1 MNESRILDRHWFA
14 AALSSEVSSRPQ
26 RVVIFGKP
34 IALVRNSDGAV
45 WALED
50 RCPHR
55 GAPLSSGHLRKQGI
69 VCPYHGWAFNGEG
82 RCTATPGVAE
92 PVGEFRVPALK
103 VLERDGLVWVTAEAA
118 AKLPERVTA
127 MNPECQRFV
136 EQMRWGAPIIDA
148 EENFLDALHTH
159 TVHPGLVRRTDARRP
174 VSVTLTVAGDGF
186 MVDYAGQA
194 DQSGLLFRLFES
206 PRVSERAYFSA
217 LSVGQ
222 IEYRYANG
230 SAIWITLYFTPETAR
245 STHVFATLHVEGRW
259 APRWLVRLLVWPFLR
274 KVAQQDQSILEQKEA
289 LRAYFPERRPL
300 ITPLDVVRPYLDAAW
315 SDDTSS
321 LPAELKTVLHL

>member
-1 MNESRILDRHWFA
+1 VNESRFLDRHWFA
-14 AALSSEVSSRPQ
+14 AALSSEVGSRPQ

-55 GAPLSSGHLRKQGI
+55 GAPLSSGHLRKHGI
-69 VCPYHGWAFNGEG
+69 ACPYHGWAFGGDG
-82 RCTATPGVAE
+82 RCTATPGVVE
-92 PVGEFRVPALK
+92 PVGDFRVPSLR
-103 VLERDGLVWVTAEAA
+103 VIERDGLVWVTTGADAT
-118 AKLPERVTA
+118 LPERVTA
-127 MNPECQRFV
+127 MNPGDQRFV
-136 EQMRWGAPIIDA
+136 QQMRWGAPIIDA

-159 TVHPGLVRRTDARRP
+159 TVHPGLVRKTDVRRP

-230 SAIWITLYFTPETAR
+230 SALWITLYFTPETAR

-259 APRWLVRLLVWPFLR
+259 APRWLVRMLVWPFLR
-274 KVAQQDQSILEQKEA
+274 KVAQQDQSILEQQEA
-289 LRAYFPERRPL
+289 LRAYFPGRRPL
-300 ITPLDVVRPYLDAAW
+300 ITSLDIVRPYLDAAW
-315 SDDTSS
+315 SEGEPS
-321 LPAELKTVLHL
+321 LPTELKTVLHL

>member
-1 MNESRILDRHWFA
+1 VGA
-14 AALSSEVSSRPQ
+14 RPQ

-55 GAPLSSGHLRKQGI
+55 GAPLSSGTLQKSGI
-69 VCPYHGWAFNGEG
+69 TCPYHGWAFGGDG
-82 RCTATPGVAE
+82 RCTATPGVAA
-92 PVGEFRVPALK
+92 PIGDFRVPALK
-103 VLERDGLVWVTAEAA
+103 VLERDGLVWVTASAA
-118 AKLPERVTA
+118 AVLPERVTA
-127 MNPECQRFV
+127 MNPQRQRFV
-136 EQMRWGAPIIDA
+136 QQMRWGAPIVDA

-159 TVHPGLVRRTDARRP
+159 TVHPGLVRRTDVRRP

-186 MVDYAGQA
+186 TVDYAGQV
-194 DQSGLLFRLFES
+194 DQSGVLFRLFES

-217 LSVGQ
+217 LTVGQ

-259 APRWLVRLLVWPFLR
+259 APRWLVRMLVWPFLR
-274 KVAQQDQSILEQKEA
+274 KVAQQDQSILEQQEA
-289 LRAYFPERRPL
+289 LRAYFPGRRPL
-300 ITPLDVVRPYLDAAW
+300 ITPLDIVRPYLDAAW
-315 SDDTSS
+315 SESEQP
-321 LPAELKTVLHL
+321 LPTELNRELQL

>member
-1 MNESRILDRHWFA
+1 MSESRVLDRHWFA

-26 RVVIFGKP
+26 RVVIFDKP

-69 VCPYHGWAFNGEG
+69 VCPYHGWAFGGDG
-82 RCTATPGVAE
+82 RCTATPGVVE
-92 PVGEFRVPALK
+92 PVGDFRVPSLK
-103 VLERDGLVWVTAEAA
+103 VLERDGLVWVTTAA
-118 AKLPERVTA
+118 TAVLPERVTA
-127 MNPECQRFV
+127 MNPQGQRFV
-136 EQMRWGAPIIDA
+136 QQMRWGAPIIDA

-159 TVHPGLVRRTDARRP
+159 TVHPGLVRRSDVRRP
-174 VSVTLTVAGDGF
+174 VSVTLTVGGDGF
-186 MVDYAGQA
+186 MVDYQGQA

-259 APRWLVRLLVWPFLR
+259 APRWLVRMLVWPFLR
-274 KVAQQDQSILEQKEA
+274 KVAQQDQSILELQEA
-289 LRAYFPERRPL
+289 LRAYFPGRRPL
-300 ITPLDVVRPYLDAAW
+300 ITPLDIVRPYLDAAW
-315 SDDTSS
+315 SDDEPS